1 MSPSLVLLPAML
13 CDDDLYTL
21 QTESLR
27 DLVEARPLVVAAADM
42 TEAVARV
49 LQHAPPRFV
58 LAGTSY
64 GGSLALEVALAAPDR
79 VIGLWLMGCNP
90 GAPRDPEGADRL
102 RQRVQAG
109 EFSAVVEELGAR
121 SVFPAG
127 PNAAAAREAFR
138 TMARRL
144 GAETFL
150 RQHATLFGR
159 PDRRGDLA
167 RIECPTLLTWG
178 CEDAFSDVG
187 HASLMASRIPN
198 ADLVVLDACGHLP
211 TLEQPTATTGVART
225 WLARIEARCSSI

>member
-13 CDDDLYTL
+13 CDDDLYAP

-49 LQHAPPRFV
+49 LQQAPPRFG

-79 VIGLWLMGCNP
+79 VLDLWLMGCNP

-102 RQRVQAG
+102 RQRVQAV
-109 EFSAVVEELGAR
+109 EFSAVG
-121 SVFPAG
+121 
-127 PNAAAAREAFR
+127 
-138 TMARRL
+138 
-144 GAETFL
+144 
-150 RQHATLFGR
+150 RQ
-159 PDRRGDLA
+159 DRRGDLA

-178 CEDAFSDVG
+178 REDTFSDVG
-187 HASLMASRIPN
+187 HASLMASRIPI
-198 ADLVVLDACGHLP
+198 ADLVVIDACGHLP
-211 TLEQPTATTGVART
+211 TLEQPAATTKVARA
-225 WLARIEARCSSI
+225 WLERIEAGA

>member
-13 CDDDLYTL
+13 CDGDLYAP

-27 DLVEARPLVVAAADM
+27 DLVESRPLVVAAADM

-49 LQHAPPRFV
+49 LQQAPARFV

-79 VIGLWLMGCNP
+79 VLGLWLMGCNP
-90 GAPRDPEGADRL
+90 EAPRDPEGADRL

-109 EFSAVVEELGAR
+109 EFL
-121 SVFPAG
+121 
-127 PNAAAAREAFR
+127 
-138 TMARRL
+138 ARRL

-178 CEDAFSDVG
+178 REDAFSDVG

-198 ADLVVLDACGHLP
+198 AELVVLDACGHLP
-211 TLEQPTATTGVART
+211 TLEQPAAITKVARA
-225 WLARIEARCSSI
+225 WLERIEAGV